1 MHKKAAT
8 KNQAMAQS
16 IKSDG
21 TTVSQM
27 RNRLKNDMKIDFKK
41 LNTFKR
47 IPRNQL
53 KEVMGEPMIQSLVEF
68 FVTADICEV
77 SKEVI

>member
-1 MHKKAAT
+1 
-8 KNQAMAQS
+8 MAQS

-27 RNRLKNDMKIDFKK
+27 RNRLKDDMNIDFKK
-41 LNTFKR
+41 LNTFKK
-47 IPRNQL
+47 IPRSQL

-77 SKEVI
+77 SEKMIR

>member
-1 MHKKAAT
+1 MHKKAAS
-8 KNQAMAQS
+8 KNEAMAQS

-27 RNRLKNDMKIDFKK
+27 RNRLKDDLNIDFKQLK
-41 LNTFKR
+41 TFKK

-77 SKEVI
+77 SKKVF

>member
-1 MHKKAAT
+1 MHKKAAS
-8 KNQAMAQS
+8 KNEAMTQS

-27 RNRLKNDMKIDFKK
+27 RNRLKDDLNIDFKK
-41 LNTFKR
+41 LNTFKK

-77 SKEVI
+77 S